1 MCIGVFACLRW
12 KRMLLATTERFAV
25 LAVHISDG
33 YKRRL
38 RDFGVAGVGSVE
50 FSTQTKD
57 SFETATLKLMLLDDH
72 SSNVGLILRGSAA
85 QRTMERAPL
94 IRARAGTR
102 AVRPA
107 SSIRT
112 TENAVQRSSSGSTAG
127 SGGSVIGPHCVLL
140 HPSAAGRA
148 RLEHSVASEQ
158 RQREV
163 KFGHASCPLR
173 SSGWRAENAA
183 LSPEASQHRE
193 RCAAP
198 SCQHLRVSC
207 RRKME

>member
-1 MCIGVFACLRW
+1 
-12 KRMLLATTERFAV
+12 MLLAVTERFAV
-25 LAVHISDG
+25 FAVHISDG

-38 RDFGVAGVGSVE
+38 RDFEVAGVGSVE

-72 SSNVGLILRGSAA
+72 GSNVGLILRGSAA

-112 TENAVQRSSSGSTAG
+112 TENAVQRSRAEARRDLVAVSLARIVYYCTPLQLGGHAWSTRWLVNSVNVKQSSGMLHVRFDHRD
-127 SGGSVIGPHCVLL
+127 GGRRLL
-140 HPSAAGRA
+140 LS
-148 RLEHSVASEQ
+148 RLKLHSIASVAQPLLVSICEYRAGGRWSEMQ
-158 RQREV
+158 FDCV
-163 KFGHASCPLR
+163 
-173 SSGWRAENAA
+173 
-183 LSPEASQHRE
+183 
-193 RCAAP
+193 
-198 SCQHLRVSC
+198 
-207 RRKME
+207 